1 MHRSGKTGDG
11 GALSR
16 ASRLGK
22 PAQAGRTSTGVVE
35 ANVARLAAH
44 HRSRKGDGVM
54 GKKRKMVE
62 AIVPARNMRVVG
74 LVARTS

>member
-11 GALSR
+11 GALLG

-22 PAQAGRTSTGVVE
+22 PAQVGRTSTGVFE

-44 HRSRKGDGVM
+44 HRSRKGDGAM
-54 GKKRKMVE
+54 GEKRKMVE

>member
-1 MHRSGKTGDG
+1 M
-11 GALSR
+11 
-16 ASRLGK
+16 
-22 PAQAGRTSTGVVE
+22 AGRCREHRGW
-35 ANVARLAAH
+35 ANLRKRDEPAPGLSKANGARLAAH